1 MTIED
6 NWQIMDTLEKL
17 IKAGK
22 KRGML
27 TVEEVSRALV
37 VECDASKREVEQAFA
52 FLEKNHILVIN
63 GDADEDNSKDIPADD
78 AVRVFLNSIGKYPLL
93 TAKEEQ
99 DLSRRIKEGDN
110 AAFDKLVMS
119 NLRLV
124 VSVAKKYIGKGL
136 DLEDLIQNGCLGVM
150 TAARKFDYE
159 KGYRFSTYATWWI
172 RQTVTRAIS
181 DTARTIHIPN
191 YVKDCIDKMNNESRL
206 YEQQHGSQPTPE
218 YLAEKLGE
226 PLAKILFY
234 RKIMQHNLS
243 LYDAVGEDGDT
254 VVLDLIEDTGGKTPE
269 SEAMRSS
276 DRDVLMNALSTLEA
290 REQIIIRCRYGFDD
304 GKPKTLKEVGELFGI
319 TRERV
324 RQIEIKA
331 LRKLRMPG
339 CSNEIRQIVTG
350 Q

>member
-1 MTIED
+1 MSIE
-6 NWQIMDTLEKL
+6 NNRTVMSTLDKL
-17 IKAGK
+17 VKIGRK
-22 KRGML
+22 KGVL
-27 TVEEVSRALV
+27 TVEDVSRTLV
-37 VECDASKREVEQAFA
+37 VECDASKTEVEEAFLY
-52 FLEKNHILVIN
+52 LEKNHVLVVN
-63 GDADEDNSKDIPADD
+63 GDTEEESVKDVPADD
-78 AVRVFLNSIGKYPLL
+78 AVRIFLNSIGKYPLL
-93 TAKEEQ
+93 SADEEKE
-99 DLSRRIKEGDN
+99 LSRRIKEGDN

-136 DLEDLIQNGCLGVM
+136 DLDDLIQNGCLGVM

-191 YVKDCIDKMNNESRL
+191 YVKDCIDKMNNISRI
-206 YEQQHGSQPTPE
+206 YEQQHGTQPMPE
-218 YLAEKLGE
+218 YIAEQLGE
-226 PLAKILFY
+226 PLTKILFY
-234 RKIMQHNLS
+234 RQVMQRNLS

-254 VVLDLIEDTGGKTPE
+254 VILDLIEDTGGKTPE

-304 GKPKTLKEVGELFGI
+304 GKPKTLKEVGEMFGI

-339 CSNEIRQIVTG
+339 RSKEIRQIVSG
-350 Q
+350 K